1 MSEPEGYYSFY
12 FKLVYTCQTKNYL
25 VNPNIS
31 LKNFIKN
38 VKTRV
43 RNDFQLNPDEDIEI
57 VEAGNP
63 NNINGRDAEMAPAL
77 EPSSIRIR
85 EVYGTRYKQTAFYIR
100 KIPLLQ
106 FSIDIPEEE
115 EQQNLEYNSNIIINQ
130 TKLSNYL
137 R

>member
-1 MSEPEGYYSFY
+1 MSEPEGCYNFY

-31 LKNFIKN
+31 VKNFIQEIKERA
-38 VKTRV
+38 RV
-43 RNDFQLNPDEDIEI
+43 DFQLNPDEDIEI
-57 VEAGNP
+57 IESGNP

-85 EVYGTRYKQTAFYIR
+85 EIYGTRHKQTAFYIR

-106 FSIDIPEEE
+106 LSINIPDEEE
-115 EQQNLEYNSNIIINQ
+115 NIEDNSNQNVFGIDNV
-130 TKLSNYL
+130 
-137 R
+137 